1 MKKQF
6 DRRFSSFVEMGVTA
20 WENRDN
26 LGYAMKLLKDG
37 VCDGCALGT
46 SGVKDWTIPGIHLCW
61 IRLNLLR
68 LNTMPA
74 LKLDELPS
82 IKELQSRNEKEL
94 RSLGRLAEP
103 MIYEPGASHLKRLSW
118 DEALHRIS
126 QKIRAVGVARS
137 GFYLVS
143 RGTVNETYYAFQK
156 AVRFLGSHDIDNSA
170 RICHAPSTVALKQMV
185 GHGATTFSYQD
196 LLKSDLLVFV
206 GSNAANNQPVL
217 MKYLHVAKKN
227 GAKIATINPYRE
239 PGMEKYWV
247 PSVPESALLG
257 TVIADASFEVRVG
270 GDAAFMNGVFKYLIE
285 RDSLDHDFI
294 RKAEGW
300 EQLKSELETQSWE
313 YLESSAGCSRE
324 SMLRFAELYE
334 KTRSAIFVWSMGV
347 TMHKEGVDNVR
358 SVVNL
363 ALARGNIGK
372 PGAGLMPIRGHSGV
386 QGGGEM
392 GATPNALPGGISLN
406 AENRE
411 RMERL
416 WGFPVPEKPGRFI
429 VEMIDAAARGDM
441 DVLYC
446 VGSNLFG
453 VLPDPHYVRQA
464 LENLSLRVHHDI
476 VLNPQM
482 LVPSREA
489 VIILPAT
496 TRYEMVGGNT
506 ETSTERRVIFNPEL
520 GAHRIPE
527 ARDEWRVMIDVASRV
542 KPEGADKIQ
551 FDSTAAIREEIAKA
565 VPYYEGIQKLK
576 KKGDQFQWGGP
587 RLCENGNFGTSDG
600 KAHFVPVKPR
610 ANQVPEGWFQLTNRR
625 GKQFNSMAFRDLEP
639 LAATRRHEVILSEL
653 DMRALQLKSGDL
665 VKVKSACGELE
676 AAVKAGRVRP
686 QTVIAHWPESNVL
699 IQRGQLDPECG
710 IPAFRDELVQVIPLR
725 PALAGAQSL

>member
-74 LKLDELPS
+74 LKLEELPS
-82 IKELQSRNEKEL
+82 IRELQTRNEKEL

-126 QKIRAVGVARS
+126 QKIRAVGVERS

-156 AVRFLGSHDIDNSA
+156 AVRFLGSNDIDNSA

-185 GHGATTFSYQD
+185 GYGATTFSYQD

-227 GAKIATINPYRE
+227 GAKIVTINPYRE

-270 GDAAFMNGVFKYLIE
+270 GDAAFMNGVLKHLIE

-300 EQLKSELETQSWE
+300 EQLQAELESQSWE
-313 YLESSAGCSRE
+313 FLERSAGCSRE
-324 SMLRFAELYE
+324 SMLRFAEVYE
-334 KTRSAIFVWSMGV
+334 KTKSAIFVWSMGV

-358 SVVNL
+358 SVVNV

-416 WGFPVPEKPGRFI
+416 WGFPVPAQPGRFI
-429 VEMIDAAARGDM
+429 VEMIDAAARGDL

-453 VLPDPHYVRQA
+453 VLPDPYYVRQA

-527 ARDEWRVMIDVASRV
+527 ARDEWQVMIEVASRV
-542 KPEGADKIQ
+542 KPQGADSIQ

-565 VPYYEGIQKLK
+565 VPSYEGIQKLT

-587 RLCENGNFGTSDG
+587 MLCEDGKFGTANG

-610 ANQVPEGWFQLTNRR
+610 SNHVPHGWFQLTNRR

-639 LAATRRHEVILSEL
+639 LSAARRHEVILAEA
-653 DMRALQLKSGDL
+653 DMKALQLQSGDL
-665 VKVKSACGELE
+665 VKIKSASGELE

-725 PALAGAQSL
+725 PALGEARNL

>member
-74 LKLDELPS
+74 LKFAELPALAD
-82 IKELQSRNEKEL
+82 LQRLNEKDL
-94 RSLGRLAEP
+94 RSLGRIAEP
-103 MIYEPGASHLKRLSW
+103 MIREPGASHLRRLTW
-118 DEALHRIS
+118 DEALHHIS
-126 QKIRAVGVARS
+126 QKIRAVGVDRS

-143 RGTVNETYYAFQK
+143 RGTVNETYYACQK
-156 AVRFLGSHDIDNSA
+156 AVRFLGSNDIDNSA

-227 GAKIATINPYRE
+227 GAKIVTINPYRE

-247 PSVPESALLG
+247 PSVPESAVLG

-270 GDAAFMNGVFKYLIE
+270 GDAAFMNGVMKYLIE
-285 RDSLDHDFI
+285 RGSVDRDFI
-294 RKAEGW
+294 QNAEGW
-300 EQLKSELETQSWE
+300 AELEASLAEQSWE
-313 YLESSAGCSRE
+313 FLETSAGCSRDH
-324 SMLRFAELYE
+324 MLRFAELYE
-334 KTRSAIFVWSMGV
+334 RTKSAIFVWSMGV

-406 AENRE
+406 ADNRE
-411 RMERL
+411 RLERL
-416 WGFPVPEKPGRFI
+416 WDFPIPEKPGRFI
-429 VEMIDAAARGDM
+429 VEMIDAAARGEL

-453 VLPDPHYVRQA
+453 VLPDPFYVRQA

-482 LVPSREA
+482 FVPSREA

-496 TRYEMVGGNT
+496 TRYEMAGGNT

-520 GAHRIPE
+520 GARRIPD
-527 ARDEWRVMIDVASRV
+527 ARDEWRVLIEVAERV
-542 KPEGADKIQ
+542 KPHGADKIQ
-551 FDSTAAIREEIAKA
+551 FDTTAAIREEIAKA
-565 VPYYEGIQKLK
+565 VPYYEGIQKLQ

-587 RLCENGNFGTSDG
+587 MLCENGIFATADG

-610 ANQVPEGWFQLTNRR
+610 ENRVPEGWFQLTNRR
-625 GKQFNSMAFRDLEP
+625 GKQFNSMSFRDLEP
-639 LAATRRHEVILSEL
+639 LSATRRHEVILSEA
-653 DMRALQLKSGDL
+653 DMKALQLKTGDL
-665 VKVKSACGELE
+665 VKVRSAIGELE
-676 AAVKAGRVRP
+676 AAVKPGRVRS
-686 QTVIAHWPESNVL
+686 QTVIAHWPESNIL

-725 PALAGAQSL
+725 PTLAGAESL

>member
-1 MKKQF
+1 MKKQL

-26 LGYAMKLLKDG
+26 LAYAMKILTDG

-74 LKLDELPS
+74 LKFDQLPAIS
-82 IKELQSRNEKEL
+82 SLQTLNEKEL
-94 RSLGRLAEP
+94 RSLGRIADP
-103 MIYEPGASHLKRLSW
+103 MIREAGATHFRRLTW
-118 DEALHRIS
+118 DEALHHVS
-126 QKIRAVGVARS
+126 QKIRSFGVARS

-143 RGTVNETYYAFQK
+143 RGTVNETYYASQK
-156 AVRFLGSHDIDNSA
+156 AVRFLGSNDIDNSA
-170 RICHAPSTVALKQMV
+170 RICHAPSTVALKQMI
-185 GHGATTFSYQD
+185 GYGATTFSYQD
-196 LLKSDLLVFV
+196 LLKSELLVFI

-227 GAKIATINPYRE
+227 GAKIVTINPYRE

-247 PSVPESALLG
+247 PSVPESALMG

-270 GDAAFMNGVFKYLIE
+270 GDAAFMNGVIKYLIE
-285 RDSLDHDFI
+285 RGSLDQEFI
-294 RKAEGW
+294 NQAEGW
-300 EQLKSELETQSWE
+300 PELEASLAEQSWE
-313 YLESSAGCSRE
+313 YLETSAGCHRDQ
-324 SMLRFAELYE
+324 MQRFAELYE
-334 KTRSAIFVWSMGV
+334 KTRTAIFVWSMGV

-392 GATPNALPGGISLN
+392 GATPNALPGGISLS
-406 AENRE
+406 EDNRA
-411 RMERL
+411 RMERI
-416 WGFPVPEKPGRFI
+416 WGFPVPAKPGRFI
-429 VEMIDAAARGDM
+429 VEMIDAAARGEL

-453 VLPDPHYVRQA
+453 VLPDPLYVKQA

-496 TRYEMVGGNT
+496 TRYEMLGGNT

-520 GAHRIPE
+520 GARRIAN
-527 ARDEWRVMIDVASRV
+527 ARDEWRVLIEVAERV
-542 KPEGADKIQ
+542 KPDGADKIQ
-551 FDSTAAIREEIAKA
+551 FENTAAIREEIAKA
-565 VPYYEGIQKLK
+565 VPFYEGIQKLK
-576 KKGDQFQWGGP
+576 GKGDQFQWGGP
-587 RLCENGNFGTSDG
+587 MLCENNKFATVDG
-600 KAHFVPVKPR
+600 KAHFVAVKPR
-610 ANQVPEGWFQLTNRR
+610 ENRVPEGWFQLTNRR

-639 LAATRRHEVILSEL
+639 LSSTRRHEVILSQD
-653 DMRALQLKSGDL
+653 DMTKLQLKKGDL
-665 VKVKSACGELE
+665 VKVKSAIGELE
-676 AAVKAGRVRP
+676 ASVKPGRVRS
-686 QTVIAHWPESNVL
+686 QTVIAHWPESNIL

-710 IPAFRDELVQVIPLR
+710 IPAFRDELVQVIPMR
-725 PALAGAQSL
+725 AALAGSQSL

>member
-26 LGYAMKLLKDG
+26 LGYAMKLLTDG

-74 LKLDELPS
+74 LNFAELPS
-82 IKELQSRNEKEL
+82 LAELQRLNEKEL
-94 RSLGRLAEP
+94 RSLGRIAEP
-103 MIYEPGASHLKRLSW
+103 MIREPGATHLRRLTW

-126 QKIRAVGVARS
+126 QKIRTVGVDRT

-143 RGTVNETYYAFQK
+143 RGTVNETYYATQK
-156 AVRFLGSHDIDNSA
+156 AVRFLGSNDIDNSA
-170 RICHAPSTVALKQMV
+170 RICHAPSTVALKQMI

-270 GDAAFMNGVFKYLIE
+270 GDAAFMNGVLKYLIE
-285 RDSLDHDFI
+285 RGSVDQEFI
-294 RKAEGW
+294 QKAEGW
-300 EQLKSELETQSWE
+300 EDLKASLATQSWE
-313 YLESSAGCSRE
+313 FLETSAGCSRDH
-324 SMLRFAELYE
+324 MKRFAELYE
-334 KTRSAIFVWSMGV
+334 KTKSAIFVWSMGV

-358 SVVNL
+358 SLVNL

-392 GATPNALPGGISLN
+392 GATPNALPGGIGLT
-406 AENRE
+406 AANRE
-411 RMERL
+411 RFERL

-429 VEMIDAAARGDM
+429 VEMIDAAASGEL

-446 VGSNLFG
+446 IGSNLFG
-453 VLPDPHYVRQA
+453 VLPDPHYVRSA

-482 LVPSREA
+482 FVPSHEA

-496 TRYEMVGGNT
+496 TRYEMPGGNT

-520 GAHRIPE
+520 GAHRIPN
-527 ARDEWRVMIDVASRV
+527 ARDEWRVLIEVASRV

-551 FDSTAAIREEIAKA
+551 FDTTAAIREEIAKA
-565 VPYYEGIQKLK
+565 VPFYEGIQKLK
-576 KKGDQFQWGGP
+576 GKGDQFQWGGP
-587 RLCENGNFGTSDG
+587 MLCEDGKFATADG
-600 KAHFVPVKPR
+600 KAHFVAVTPR
-610 ANQVPEGWFQLTNRR
+610 ENRVPEGWFQLTNRR
-625 GKQFNSMAFRDLEP
+625 GKQFNSIAFRDLEP
-639 LAATRRHEVILSEL
+639 LASARRHEVILSEV
-653 DMRALQLKSGDL
+653 DMKALQLKAGDL
-665 VKVKSACGELE
+665 VKVKSAIGELE
-676 AAVKAGRVRP
+676 AAVKPGRVRP

-710 IPAFRDELVQVIPLR
+710 IPAFRDELVQVLPLR
-725 PALAGAQSL
+725 PALTNAKTL

>member
-1 MKKQF
+1 MKKHL

-74 LKLDELPS
+74 LKLAELPS
-82 IKELQSRNEKEL
+82 IATLQSRNEKEL
-94 RSLGRLAEP
+94 RALGRIAEP
-103 MIYEPGASHLKRLSW
+103 MIREPGDTHLRRLSW

-126 QKIRAVGVARS
+126 QKIRASGVDRT

-143 RGTVNETYYAFQK
+143 RGTVNETYYACQK
-156 AVRFLGSHDIDNSA
+156 AVRFLGSNDIDNSA
-170 RICHAPSTVALKQMV
+170 RICHAPSTVALKQMI
-185 GHGATTFSYQD
+185 GYGATTFSYQD
-196 LLKSDLLVFV
+196 MLKSDLLVFI

-227 GAKIATINPYRE
+227 GAKIVTINPYRE

-270 GDAAFMNGVFKYLIE
+270 GDAAFMNGVIKYLIE

-300 EQLKSELETQSWE
+300 QELEAALAEQSWE
-313 YLESSAGCSRE
+313 FLEKSAGCSRE
-324 SMLRFAELYE
+324 SMRQFAEIYE
-334 KTRSAIFVWSMGV
+334 KTKSAIFVWSMGV

-372 PGAGLMPIRGHSGV
+372 PGSGLMPIRGHSGV

-392 GATPNALPGGISLN
+392 GATPNALPGGVSLST
-406 AENRE
+406 ENRE
-411 RMERL
+411 RFERL
-416 WGFPVPEKPGRFI
+416 WGFPVPAKPGRFI
-429 VEMIDAAARGDM
+429 VEMIDAAARGEL

-446 VGSNLFG
+446 IGSNLFG
-453 VLPDPHYVRQA
+453 VLPDPHYVRKA

-527 ARDEWRVMIDVASRV
+527 ARDEWRVLIEVAERV
-542 KPEGADKIQ
+542 KPDGADEIQ
-551 FDSTAAIREEIAKA
+551 FDSTAAIRDEIARA
-565 VPYYEGIQKLK
+565 VPIYEGIQKLRS
-576 KKGDQFQWGGP
+576 KGDQFQWGGP
-587 RLCENGNFGTSDG
+587 MLCENGKFATPDG

-610 ANQVPEGWFQLTNRR
+610 DNHVPEGWFQLTNRR

-639 LAATRRHEVILSEL
+639 LAGARRHEVILSEV
-653 DMRALQLKSGDL
+653 DMAALQLKPGDL
-665 VKVKSACGELE
+665 VQVKSASGMLE
-676 AAVKAGRVRP
+676 AAVKPGRVRP

-699 IQRGQLDPECG
+699 IQRGRIDPECG

-725 PALAGAQSL
+725 PALTGTQSL

>member
-1 MKKQF
+1 
-6 DRRFSSFVEMGVTA
+6 
-20 WENRDN
+20 
-26 LGYAMKLLKDG
+26 
-37 VCDGCALGT
+37 
-46 SGVKDWTIPGIHLCW
+46 
-61 IRLNLLR
+61 
-68 LNTMPA
+68 MPA
-74 LKLDELPS
+74 LKLDQLPAIS
-82 IKELQSRNEKEL
+82 QLQTLNEKAL
-94 RSLGRLAEP
+94 RSIGRIAEP
-103 MIYEPGASHLKRLSW
+103 MIREPGDTHFRRLSW

-126 QKIRAVGVARS
+126 QKIRASGVDRT

-143 RGTVNETYYAFQK
+143 RGTVNETYYACQK
-156 AVRFLGSHDIDNSA
+156 AVRFLGSNDIDNSA
-170 RICHAPSTVALKQMV
+170 RICHAPSTVALKQMI
-185 GHGATTFSYQD
+185 GYGATTFSYTD

-227 GAKIATINPYRE
+227 GARIVTVNPYRE

-270 GDAAFMNGVFKYLIE
+270 GDAAFMNGVIKYLIE
-285 RDSLDHDFI
+285 RGTLDQDFI
-294 RKAEGW
+294 RQAEGW
-300 EQLKSELETQSWE
+300 AELEASLKEQSWE
-313 YLESSAGCSRE
+313 FLETSAGCHRDH
-324 SMLRFAELYE
+324 MKRFAELYE
-334 KTRSAIFVWSMGV
+334 TTKSAIFVWSMGV

-392 GATPNALPGGISLN
+392 GATPNALPGGVGLT
-406 AENRE
+406 EDNRE
-411 RMERL
+411 RFERL
-416 WGFPVPEKPGRFI
+416 WGFPVPTKPGRFI
-429 VEMIDAAARGDM
+429 VEMIDAAARGEL

-453 VLPDPHYVRQA
+453 VLPDPLYVKKA

-489 VIILPAT
+489 VIVLPAT

-527 ARDEWRVMIDVASRV
+527 ARDEWRVMIEVAERV
-542 KPEGADKIQ
+542 KPHGADQIQ
-551 FDSTAAIREEIAKA
+551 FDSTAAIREEIAQA
-565 VPYYEGIQKLK
+565 VPFYEGIQKLK
-576 KKGDQFQWGGP
+576 NKGDQFQWGGAM
-587 RLCENGNFGTSDG
+587 LCENGRFATRDG

-610 ANQVPEGWFQLTNRR
+610 DNHVPKGWFQLTNRR

-639 LAATRRHEVILSEL
+639 LSSTRRHEVILALE
-653 DMRALQLKSGDL
+653 DMQALQLKPGDL
-665 VKVKSACGELE
+665 VRVKSAIGELQ
-676 AAVKAGRVRP
+676 AAVKPGRVRP
-686 QTVIAHWPESNVL
+686 QTVIAHWPESNIL

-710 IPAFRDELVQVIPLR
+710 IPAFRDELVQVIPVR
-725 PALAGAQSL
+725 ASLAGTKSL